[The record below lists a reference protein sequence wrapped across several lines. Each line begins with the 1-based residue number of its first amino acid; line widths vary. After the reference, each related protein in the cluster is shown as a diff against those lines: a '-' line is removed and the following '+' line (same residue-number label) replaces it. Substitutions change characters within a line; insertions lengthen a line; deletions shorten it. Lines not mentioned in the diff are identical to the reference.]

1 MSLSIVLSPFTGNIQ
16 VAKPDTVVTETTQEE
31 NKSEDKI
38 PGVMTVAEFDDIIKA
53 SGVSA
58 LVVVRNKKV
67 LLYQREFVKRV
78 GYENLINLYNSEN
91 EYREEIKELFTN
103 EKALSQYI
111 ETGLADNGASYIESV
126 KNFAKIYNKHKE
138 DFKKDPEFLL
148 KLAVSISW
156 SHAKTVKF

>member
-103 EKALSQYI
+103 EKALS
-111 ETGLADNGASYIESV
+111 
-126 KNFAKIYNKHKE
+126 
-138 DFKKDPEFLL
+138 
-148 KLAVSISW
+148 
-156 SHAKTVKF
+156 